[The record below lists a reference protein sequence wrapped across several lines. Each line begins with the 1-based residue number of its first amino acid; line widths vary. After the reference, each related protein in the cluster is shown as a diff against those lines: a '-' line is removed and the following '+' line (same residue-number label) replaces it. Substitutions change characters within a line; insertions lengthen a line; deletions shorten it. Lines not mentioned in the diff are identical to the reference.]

1 MVEANSSS
9 NQDQTLAFFDAVF
22 NVVPPVYRR
31 IEADDI
37 ANSGE
42 LGGSE
47 GMNKVNGH
55 GKK

>member
-22 NVVPPVYRR
+22 NAVPPVYRR
-31 IEADDI
+31 VDADDFADGDDAAEI
-37 ANSGE
+37 GGAN
-42 LGGSE
+42 
-47 GMNKVNGH
+47 KINGH